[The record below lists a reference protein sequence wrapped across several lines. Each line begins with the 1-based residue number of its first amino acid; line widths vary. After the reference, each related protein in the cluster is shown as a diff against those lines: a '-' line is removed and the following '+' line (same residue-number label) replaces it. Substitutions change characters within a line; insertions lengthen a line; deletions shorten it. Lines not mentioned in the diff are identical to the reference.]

1 MTSAMDPDADP
12 APDEQPIA
20 LDALGRERETLTDRA
35 AGALR
40 TAIVDGR
47 LRTGELYSVARL
59 ADRLGVSR
67 TPVREALLL
76 LERQGMVRFER
87 NRGVRVLETSAHDL
101 DEVFAL
107 RLLLEVPAARRAVEL
122 VGEEEIEALQAEL
135 RAMRRH
141 VRAADEAAFMAHDQR
156 FHEILLSA
164 AGNRRL
170 VGIVAGL
177 RDHVRFQGA
186 STVGRGRDLRAILAE
201 HVRILDA
208 LREGDAEAVADAMRD
223 HLEHTRELLLAPYSS
238 GAASASSAARSPD
251 WTAPS
256 M

>member
-1 MTSAMDPDADP
+1 MAEDPDA
-12 APDEQPIA
+12 PDEPIA
-20 LDALGRERETLTDRA
+20 LDALGRERATLTDRA
-35 AGALR
+35 ADALR
-40 TAIVDGR
+40 RAIVDGR
-47 LRTGELYSVARL
+47 LLAGELYSVARL

-87 NRGVRVLETSAHDL
+87 NRGVRVLKTSAHDL
-101 DEVFAL
+101 DEVFQL
-107 RLLLEVPAARRAVEL
+107 RLLLEVPAARRAAEL
-122 VGEEEIEALQAEL
+122 VGERELSALEAEL
-135 RAMRRH
+135 DAMRAQ
-141 VRAADEAAFMAHDQR
+141 VRPADEAAFMAHDQR
-156 FHEILLSA
+156 FHELLLSA

-177 RDHVRFQGA
+177 RAHVRFQGA
-186 STVGRGRDLRAILAE
+186 STVGRGRDLRAILDE

-208 LREGDAEAVADAMRD
+208 LRAGDPDAVAEAMRA
-223 HLEHTRELLLAPYSS
+223 HLAHTRELLLAPYSS